1 MNQYSQLLQYLQQ
14 LAYQDVLVSMVTQG
28 QFQDVDL
35 LKASLFP
42 LVHISIATG
51 SFTNTQTV
59 NFDVQIGVF
68 NIRQLNKELNTDKFW
83 SNDNAVDNVNECIAI
98 LNGMWGKMY
107 MDFEQHNITSSENP
121 TFEIIYEERSNILD
135 GAILTFQVAM
145 PNNIIELCVE

>member
-83 SNDNAVDNVNECIAI
+83 MNDNAVDNVNECIAI